1 MDEVL
6 ERGKG
11 STDIRCS
18 IVLSRR
24 PTTSRD
30 QSKLSIFSHDWSML
44 RVIINKTGLPK
55 LKNAVRI
62 WRGPVIQSVWSNSN
76 RARHHSGTCRGSKI
90 VHFWSIS
97 LHASSVRLIVTDVV
111 QVVGSSGLACCLQGM
126 SRTSS
131 PNPESIRAKLDVV
144 LSGVAR
150 DPQKTC
156 WEGFLRVLKNLDYP
170 VELFCA
176 SILII
181 LEFGFILTFIY
192 TWLLYI

>member
-24 PTTSRD
+24 PTTSRI

-55 LKNAVRI
+55 LKKAVRI

-90 VHFWSIS
+90 DHFWSIS
-97 LHASSVRLIVTDVV
+97 WHASSVRLIVTDVV

-131 PNPESIRAKLDVV
+131 PNPESIRPKLDVV
-144 LSGVAR
+144 LSGFAR
-150 DPQKTC
+150 DPQKAC
-156 WEGFLRVLKNLDYP
+156 WEGAFWGFSKI
-170 VELFCA
+170 
-176 SILII
+176 SII
-181 LEFGFILTFIY
+181 LLSV
-192 TWLLYI
+192 LLSSGLDAKSKLERNCLNWTGTDG

>member
-1 MDEVL
+1 MDEGL
-6 ERGKG
+6 GRGKD
-11 STDIRCS
+11 STDVRFS

-24 PTTSRD
+24 PMTSPD
-30 QSKLSIFSHDWSML
+30 QSKLSIFSHDWLML
-44 RVIINKTGLPK
+44 RVIIDRTGPPK

-62 WRGPVIQSVWSNSN
+62 WHGPVIQSVWSNSN

-90 VHFWSIS
+90 DHFWSIS
-97 LHASSVRLIVTDVV
+97 WHASSVRLIVTDVV

-150 DPQKTC
+150 DPLCTC
-156 WEGFLRVLKNLDYP
+156 WEGILRVLKNLDYP
-170 VELFCA
+170 VELN
-176 SILII
+176 S
-181 LEFGFILTFIY
+181 Y
-192 TWLLYI
+192 

>member
-62 WRGPVIQSVWSNSN
+62 WRGPVTQSVWSNSN

-97 LHASSVRLIVTDVV
+97 WHASSVRLIVTDVV

-131 PNPESIRAKLDVV
+131 PNPESIRPKLDVV

-150 DPQKTC
+150 GPLCPHWVGPQR
-156 WEGFLRVLKNLDYP
+156 FLKNLDYP
-170 VELFCA
+170 VESLRCRP
-176 SILII
+176 I
-181 LEFGFILTFIY
+181 
-192 TWLLYI
+192 